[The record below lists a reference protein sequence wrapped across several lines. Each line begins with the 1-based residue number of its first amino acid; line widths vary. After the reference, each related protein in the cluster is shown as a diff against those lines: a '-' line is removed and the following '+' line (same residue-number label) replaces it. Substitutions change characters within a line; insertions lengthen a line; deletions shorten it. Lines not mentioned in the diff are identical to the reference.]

1 MQDLFSECLAQ
12 RQLAAQLRERLC
24 EVKQQQ
30 QQQHETNEAQAAAA
44 AAARAA
50 LASPQRKPPPSPS
63 PSAATAPTAAALAE
77 AAVAATAT
85 ATAAAAAAAGVTRL
99 EAELRAAQGAAAEA
113 EERHTAHVE
122 LQHQSIAR
130 LQVEARVLRACVA
143 QGDTERAA
151 QGGGAEQARHGVQL
165 QAARDELAS
174 ARRMLQ
180 AQQAAAGQALE
191 EERRLRTLLAEQQ
204 QLALRLRR
212 EAQDAAS
219 GTEGGGAGG
228 GGGGGGGGLRG
239 AETPRAADASA
250 AVVEGVLAAR
260 AADEVSG
267 LRAQLHA
274 AHSKAALLQE
284 QVVGAEAELGELH
297 DAYTLVC
304 DELQEQRLAMST
316 AMAQCQS
323 LRRQLDSHS
332 GTG

>member
-1 MQDLFSECLAQ
+1 M
-12 RQLAAQLRERLC
+12 
-24 EVKQQQ
+24 
-30 QQQHETNEAQAAAA
+30 
-44 AAARAA
+44 
-50 LASPQRKPPPSPS
+50 
-63 PSAATAPTAAALAE
+63 
-77 AAVAATAT
+77 
-85 ATAAAAAAAGVTRL
+85 TRL
-99 EAELRAAQGAAAEA
+99 EAELRLAQGAAAEV
-113 EERHTAHVE
+113 EERHAAHAE
-122 LQHQSIAR
+122 LQQQSVCR

-151 QGGGAEQARHGVQL
+151 QGGGAEQARQHGAQL

-191 EERRLRTLLAEQQ
+191 EERRLRALLQGQQ

-219 GTEGGGAGG
+219 GAEGGGTGEGGGEGG
-228 GGGGGGGGLRG
+228 GGGSLRG
-239 AETPRAADASA
+239 TETPRAADASA

-260 AADEVSG
+260 AADEVAG
-267 LRAQLHA
+267 LRVQLHA
-274 AHSKAALLQE
+274 AHSKAVVLQE
-284 QVVGAEAELGELH
+284 QVVGAEAELCELH

-323 LRRQLDSHS
+323 LRQQLDSQS
-332 GTG
+332 GAG